1 VLRARRIETSRQQID
16 SPGKSAGYRGW
27 RDCEPSQASFH
38 ATLLATKT
46 AAKEDIMDTIRFS
59 TVATHLADVLARA
72 GLHNDLGRIIGRAR
86 ALVRWQVRVI
96 ERRRRIV
103 ATRAALE
110 ALDDR
115 TLKDIGLHRAELRAV
130 AAGVYGGERVRRD
143 AQAQLRQAA

>member
-1 VLRARRIETSRQQID
+1 MASKHAGNTSNHRRNRPDTAARE
-16 SPGKSAGYRGW
+16 SANRRRHRSG
-27 RDCEPSQASFH
+27 DA
-38 ATLLATKT
+38 LATET
-46 AAKEDIMDTIRFS
+46 AAKEGIMDSIRFS

-72 GLHNDLGRIIGRAR
+72 GLHNDLGHIIGRAR

-96 ERRRRIV
+96 ERRRRVV
-103 ATRAALE
+103 ATRMALE

-130 AAGVYGGERVRRD
+130 AAGVRGGERVRRD